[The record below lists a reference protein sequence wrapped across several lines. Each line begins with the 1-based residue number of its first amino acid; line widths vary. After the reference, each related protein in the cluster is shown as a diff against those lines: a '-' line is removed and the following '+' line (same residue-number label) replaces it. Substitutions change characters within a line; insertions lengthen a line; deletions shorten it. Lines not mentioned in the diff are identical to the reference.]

1 MKERIMR
8 DTYFEFFAN
17 ILCCRC
23 RVAYPARRRS
33 CPCCNEYNPAY
44 LADPA
49 GDFDNH
55 YDFTENDFNDEE
67 EECPY

>member
-1 MKERIMR
+1 MR
-8 DTYFEFFAN
+8 DTDFEFFAN

>member
-1 MKERIMR
+1 MR
-8 DTYFEFFAN
+8 KTDFEN

-23 RVAYPARRRS
+23 RVAYPARRRT

-44 LADPA
+44 LANPA

-55 YDFTENDFNDEE
+55 YDFTEDDFNYEEE